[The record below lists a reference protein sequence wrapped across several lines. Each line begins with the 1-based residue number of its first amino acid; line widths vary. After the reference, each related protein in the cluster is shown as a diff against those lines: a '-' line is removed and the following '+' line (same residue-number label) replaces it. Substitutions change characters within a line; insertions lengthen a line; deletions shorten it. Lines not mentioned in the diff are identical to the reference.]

1 MEGPEQKRPN
11 PQLERWLK
19 AFERSAAASE
29 TLANAIEGLL
39 QIVAHPKDGL
49 IKTFDDLGAD
59 IDTLTQEVRGLRKDL
74 RASAKARGLSNIF
87 ELLGG
92 S

>member
-1 MEGPEQKRPN
+1 VEGAEQKRPN

-29 TLANAIEGLL
+29 VLAQAIEGLVTL
-39 QIVAHPKDGL
+39 IAHPKDGL
-49 IKTFDDLGAD
+49 IKTFDDLGSDMAE
-59 IDTLTQEVRGLRKDL
+59 LTTEIRGLRKDM
-74 RASAKARGLSNIF
+74 RAAAKTRGLANVF

-92 S
+92 G